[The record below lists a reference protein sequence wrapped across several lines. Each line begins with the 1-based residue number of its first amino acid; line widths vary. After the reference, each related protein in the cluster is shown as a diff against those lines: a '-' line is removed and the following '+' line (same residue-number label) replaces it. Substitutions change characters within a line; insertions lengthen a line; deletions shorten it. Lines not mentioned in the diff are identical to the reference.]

1 MRFQDI
7 FKNRRKELRLRQSDV
22 AKKLGIT
29 SVTVGDYERGKSFP
43 KMETLQD
50 LCTLL
55 DMDYEEMR
63 ILVIEERKE
72 AEVEKAQT
80 KAEFRKSASPIAI
93 QEETKTPVQ
102 TGSSPVHYLEV
113 LDTLQN
119 NLIGNKYYLTK
130 TETSIGREIENDI
143 VILNDD
149 YISRKHARLKKTG
162 DGFEIEDL
170 GSRNGTFV
178 NDSRIQQQ
186 RVNLGDEIWLGPHT
200 CLKLK
205 VEKVPEP
212 TPTKESTKQRRAEE
226 PNGLS

>member
-1 MRFQDI
+1 
-7 FKNRRKELRLRQSDV
+7 
-22 AKKLGIT
+22 
-29 SVTVGDYERGKSFP
+29 
-43 KMETLQD
+43 
-50 LCTLL
+50 
-55 DMDYEEMR
+55 MR

-178 NDSRIQQQ
+178 NGSRIQQQ

-212 TPTKESTKQRRAEE
+212 TPTKESIKQRRAEE